1 MRFFFLFSAKEAQH
15 ISKQSVTQG
24 LSDMQKP
31 SKTNQNF
38 PKTGEN
44 KPILKIL
51 ITLFSGT
58 LLVLIVL
65 MRHFQIREHDT
76 KKDDIT

>member
-1 MRFFFLFSAKEAQH
+1 
-15 ISKQSVTQG
+15 
-24 LSDMQKP
+24 MQKP

-38 PKTGEN
+38 PQTGEN
-44 KPILKIL
+44 KPILEIL

-58 LLVLIVL
+58 LLIL